1 VKGIGL
7 TLRTTMTITTTNI
20 MVDVLDYTNDIVVN
34 GTDTTALR
42 RRWFYK
48 LMKRSWEMI
57 SNNERLN

>member
-1 VKGIGL
+1 
-7 TLRTTMTITTTNI
+7 